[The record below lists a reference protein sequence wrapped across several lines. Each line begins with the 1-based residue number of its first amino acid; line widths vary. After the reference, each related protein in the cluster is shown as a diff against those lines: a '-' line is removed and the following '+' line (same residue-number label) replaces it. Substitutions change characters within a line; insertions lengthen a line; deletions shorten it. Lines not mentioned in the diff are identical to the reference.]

1 MTSTVDPQSE
11 RILILAPIGR
21 DARTAAFLLEQ
32 SGLETRIC
40 ADFKELAQELEQGAG
55 AAIITEEAFFRS
67 PYQTLLS
74 WVDRQPPWSD
84 FPVVILTSSRGVSSQ
99 FAALSIMD
107 ALRNVSLLER
117 PLQAMTLLSTIR
129 SCLRARRRQYEVRG
143 YLFDREQTAAEL
155 ERLVADRTLDL
166 QDANRRLRIEMAERE
181 QAEAALRQTQ
191 KMDAIGQMT
200 GGIAHDFNNL
210 LTAVLGNIE
219 LAVKRVE
226 DERTKDLLK
235 NAMLAAERGA
245 KLTHQLLAFAR
256 KQQLKLEAVDLNAIL
271 SDLGD
276 LLFRT
281 IGTTV
286 RIETVLQ
293 SDLWPAVADSTQI
306 ELVVLNLALNA
317 RDAMPS
323 GGRLTITTT
332 NIDMRGVPKQG
343 LNLPAGDFVCLSVS
357 DTGTGMTED
366 VLAKAF
372 EPFFTTKAFG
382 AGTGLG
388 LSQVYGVARQS
399 GGGVRIE
406 SRLGIG
412 TTVWVYLPRAKNIA
426 ASPEV
431 EPRLQ
436 PAERAEDAVI
446 LVVDDDEDVRRF
458 VTAVLSE
465 LGYKVTEARGTRE
478 ALDILDAG
486 ELPRLVLIDYAMPD
500 GNGGELARALRLRH
514 SAPAHLLFMT
524 GYADTEVLAEFVGP
538 SAILRKPF
546 TAVELAAAVQASLS
560 FNGPLTNVISLTT
573 KKK

>member
-40 ADFKELAQELEQGAG
+40 ADFNELAQELEQGAG

-256 KQQLKLEAVDLNAIL
+256 KQQLKLEAVDLNTIL

-357 DTGTGMTED
+357 DT
-366 VLAKAF
+366 
-372 EPFFTTKAFG
+372 
-382 AGTGLG
+382 
-388 LSQVYGVARQS
+388 
-399 GGGVRIE
+399 
-406 SRLGIG
+406 
-412 TTVWVYLPRAKNIA
+412 
-426 ASPEV
+426 
-431 EPRLQ
+431 
-436 PAERAEDAVI
+436 
-446 LVVDDDEDVRRF
+446 
-458 VTAVLSE
+458 
-465 LGYKVTEARGTRE
+465 
-478 ALDILDAG
+478 
-486 ELPRLVLIDYAMPD
+486 
-500 GNGGELARALRLRH
+500 
-514 SAPAHLLFMT
+514 
-524 GYADTEVLAEFVGP
+524 
-538 SAILRKPF
+538 
-546 TAVELAAAVQASLS
+546 
-560 FNGPLTNVISLTT
+560 
-573 KKK
+573 

>member
-1 MTSTVDPQSE
+1 
-11 RILILAPIGR
+11 
-21 DARTAAFLLEQ
+21 
-32 SGLETRIC
+32 
-40 ADFKELAQELEQGAG
+40 
-55 AAIITEEAFFRS
+55 
-67 PYQTLLS
+67 
-74 WVDRQPPWSD
+74 
-84 FPVVILTSSRGVSSQ
+84 VVILTSSRGVSSQ

-343 LNLPAGDFVCLSVS
+343 LNLPPGDFVCLSVS

-406 SRLGIG
+406 SRLG
-412 TTVWVYLPRAKNIA
+412 LAPRSGSIC
-426 ASPEV
+426 
-431 EPRLQ
+431 
-436 PAERAEDAVI
+436 
-446 LVVDDDEDVRRF
+446 
-458 VTAVLSE
+458 
-465 LGYKVTEARGTRE
+465 
-478 ALDILDAG
+478 
-486 ELPRLVLIDYAMPD
+486 
-500 GNGGELARALRLRH
+500 LARRTLPPRQR
-514 SAPAHLLFMT
+514 
-524 GYADTEVLAEFVGP
+524 
-538 SAILRKPF
+538 
-546 TAVELAAAVQASLS
+546 
-560 FNGPLTNVISLTT
+560 
-573 KKK
+573 

>member
-74 WVDRQPPWSD
+74 WFDGQPPWSD

-256 KQQLKLEAVDLNAIL
+256 KQQLKLEAVDLNTIL

-343 LNLPAGDFVCLSVS
+343 LNLPPGDFVCLSVS

-388 LSQVYGVARQS
+388 LSQFTELRANRAAASASKAGWGLAPRSGSICLAR
-399 GGGVRIE
+399 RT
-406 SRLGIG
+406 L
-412 TTVWVYLPRAKNIA
+412 LPRQ
-426 ASPEV
+426 
-431 EPRLQ
+431 R
-436 PAERAEDAVI
+436 
-446 LVVDDDEDVRRF
+446 
-458 VTAVLSE
+458 
-465 LGYKVTEARGTRE
+465 
-478 ALDILDAG
+478 
-486 ELPRLVLIDYAMPD
+486 
-500 GNGGELARALRLRH
+500 
-514 SAPAHLLFMT
+514 
-524 GYADTEVLAEFVGP
+524 
-538 SAILRKPF
+538 
-546 TAVELAAAVQASLS
+546 
-560 FNGPLTNVISLTT
+560 
-573 KKK
+573 